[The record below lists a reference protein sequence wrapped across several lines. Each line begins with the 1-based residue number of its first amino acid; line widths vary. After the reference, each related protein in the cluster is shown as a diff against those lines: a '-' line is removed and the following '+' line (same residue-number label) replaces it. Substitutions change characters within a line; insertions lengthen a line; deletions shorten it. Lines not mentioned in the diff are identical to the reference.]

1 MSLTKASRTALVCAG
16 VAALMTGAAYAA
28 VPLYKAFCQA
38 TGFGGSI
45 PRAKLAPTKVL
56 DQEITVYFDTN
67 VRGMPWTFKA
77 AQRSQKVKVGATA
90 VAFFTV
96 VNNSDQ
102 TITGRAAYNVTP
114 ETAGAH
120 VRKLQCFCFSAATLQ
135 PHEEARWPVI
145 YFVEPTFATDPE
157 MRGYN
162 DITLSYTFV
171 PDPQEAPKAVAAAAT
186 PTNGRRGLGVAGS
199 ARL

>member
-56 DQEITVYFDTN
+56 GQEITVYFDTN

-102 TITGRAAYNVTP
+102 AITGRAAYNVTP